1 MKVKLHKKLDKLC
14 VKIRG
19 HTGLDLYLIHVT
31 NRFVLD
37 LAPFPFLWQSDITP
51 PIFLLEASKVAD
63 CGVFS
68 PQMLNFRL
76 FIITFSCGFVFLNLN
91 AINHVCSN
99 YCFIKYHYG
108 SYI

>member
-1 MKVKLHKKLDKLC
+1 MFPFFLWSMKVKLHKKLDRLC

-37 LAPFPFLWQSDITP
+37 LALFPFLWQSDITP
-51 PIFLLEASKVAD
+51 PIFFLEASKVAG

-68 PQMLNFRL
+68 PQMLNF
-76 FIITFSCGFVFLNLN
+76 
-91 AINHVCSN
+91 
-99 YCFIKYHYG
+99 
-108 SYI
+108 